1 MADQNGKTVALTGKG
16 DGTYTFTMPSGKV
29 TVKAEFTKSKDSCV
43 SCPRDDT
50 CPIRRFS
57 NADPAAWYHDGV
69 HYCVENGLM
78 DGYGGGLLGPDRDLS
93 RAEFV
98 QMLHNL
104 EGKPVVNYLM
114 GFEDIHGGAWYTEA
128 VRWAASQRIAGG
140 YGGGRFGPKDVISR
154 EELAVMLWRYAG
166 CPAATDKELSF
177 ADVDKAGGWTLEALR
192 WAVGQGIL
200 RGKEG
205 GMLDP
210 KGMTTRAEAAA
221 MLQRF
226 CGNVT

>member
-57 NADPAAWYHDGV
+57 DADPAAWYHDGV

-114 GFEDIHGGAWYTEA
+114 GFEAGPGTRRLSAGRRPSGLRAVTAAGGLAPRTSSA
-128 VRWAASQRIAGG
+128 VRN
-140 YGGGRFGPKDVISR
+140 
-154 EELAVMLWRYAG
+154 WR
-166 CPAATDKELSF
+166 
-177 ADVDKAGGWTLEALR
+177 
-192 WAVGQGIL
+192 
-200 RGKEG
+200 
-205 GMLDP
+205 
-210 KGMTTRAEAAA
+210 
-221 MLQRF
+221 
-226 CGNVT
+226 